1 MKLRAALALLALLT
15 ALEPRAAGQS
25 AASFDWPQWRGPNRD
40 GVSKETGLL
49 KQWPRTGPPVAWTAQ
64 NLGNGFGSLAV
75 QGDRIYV
82 QGLRNRQSV
91 VSALNRA
98 TGALVWTKPI
108 GSGGEN
114 DRGSGPRGTPTI
126 DGDRAYVLTE
136 TGDLASLRV
145 ADGSVVWQRNILTDF
160 RGRNIS
166 WLVSESPLVD
176 GNLVIVTPGGR
187 GAGMAALDK
196 LTGKTVWT
204 SADLN
209 DAAGY
214 ASPIVADVQGVRTVM
229 TMTSQAGVGVRESDG
244 LLMWRNGQAA
254 NGTANIST
262 PVYADCKEFFTSAY
276 GAGGVLLG
284 LSVISGTVRA
294 QEVYFTRN
302 MQNHHGGVVLVGRHL
317 YGFNNAVLA
326 CLDFATGQSV
336 WRDRS
341 VGKGSLVYADGHLYL
356 LSEDNVVGLAE
367 ATPDGYREK
376 GRFPIADQGWNSW
389 AHPVVAGGRLYI
401 RNQQT
406 LTSYDVRAR

>member
-1 MKLRAALALLALLT
+1 MKCRAALIVLAILA
-15 ALEPRAAGQS
+15 ALEPRAAGQ
-25 AASFDWPQWRGPNRD
+25 ATSFDWPQWRGPNRD

-49 KQWPRTGPPVAWTAQ
+49 KQWPRTGPAVAWTAA
-64 NLGNGFGSLAV
+64 NLGNGFGSVAV
-75 QGDRIYV
+75 HGDRVYV

-114 DRGSGPRGTPTI
+114 DRGSGPRSTPTI

-136 TGDLASLRV
+136 TGDLASLRLT
-145 ADGSVVWQRNILTDF
+145 DGSILWQRNILADF
-160 RGRNIS
+160 RGRNIQ

-176 GNLVIVTPGGR
+176 GNRVIVTPGGR

-196 LTGKTVWT
+196 MTGKTVWT
-204 SADLN
+204 TPELS

-214 ASPIVADVQGVRTVM
+214 ASAIVADVQGVRTVM
-229 TMTSQAGVGVRESDG
+229 TITAQAGVGVRASDG
-244 LLMWRNGQAA
+244 MLMWRNGQAT
-254 NGTANIST
+254 NGTANITT
-262 PVYADCKEFFTSAY
+262 PVYADNKVLYTSAY
-276 GAGGVLLG
+276 GAGAVLLN
-284 LSVISGTVRA
+284 LSAFGGVVRS
-294 QEVYFTRN
+294 QEAYFTRN

-341 VGKGSLVYADGHLYL
+341 VGKGSVAYADGNLYL

-389 AHPVVAGGRLYI
+389 AHPVVSGGRLYI